1 MFTGIIRNMGE
12 IRFLEKRGSAAV
24 LGLEAAGL
32 AGGIGVGDS
41 LAVNGVCLTI
51 TDLEGTTAKTDVS
64 PETLAR
70 TTLGTLRAGVAVN
83 LEPALALGERLDGHL
98 VTGHVDCTG
107 RITELR
113 PEAGGLLLEIEIPSR
128 HVRYLAVKGSVAV
141 DGISLTVA
149 EIEGSSAV
157 VHVVPFTRDS
167 TNLRFR
173 RAGDPV
179 NIETDL
185 IAKYVERLLP
195 GKEGGG
201 LTWDKAELLR

>member
-1 MFTGIIRNMGE
+1 GR
-12 IRFLEKRGSAAV
+12 SA
-24 LGLEAAGL
+24 EM
-32 AGGIGVGDS
+32 
-41 LAVNGVCLTI
+41 
-51 TDLEGTTAKTDVS
+51 DVS

-70 TTLGTLRAGVAVN
+70 TTLGALRSGAAVN
-83 LEPALALGERLDGHL
+83 LEPALIVGDRLDGHL

-107 RITELR
+107 RIIDLR
-113 PEAGGLLLEIEIPSR
+113 PEAGGVLLKIEVPSS

-149 EIEGSSAV
+149 AIEGSSAV

-167 TNLRFR
+167 TNLRLR
-173 RAGDPV
+173 RSGDLV

-195 GKEGGG
+195 GNGGRG
-201 LTWDKAELLR
+201 LTWDQAELLR